1 VTTAGHEFTRAHEIL
16 TLLAVLIRVHPWQ
29 FDRCHPRS
37 SVARVGARPWL
48 KERPEQRSVA
58 ATSLGQLS

>member
-37 SVARVGARPWL
+37 SVAVLELVRG
-48 KERPEQRSVA
+48 
-58 ATSLGQLS
+58 